1 MGEMPPDPPSLHANV
16 HTRVQVLGKP
26 DQCNFASL
34 PQKYQ
39 LDMLAFEKK
48 FTLPLKPTKPR
59 VIVLR
64 KMGMSV
70 AQLATAFRQSILY
83 VLRAR
88 LSLFHI

>member
-1 MGEMPPDPPSLHANV
+1 MQFCFFTSKIPVGYV
-16 HTRVQVLGKP
+16 GFR
-26 DQCNFASL
+26 
-34 PQKYQ
+34 
-39 LDMLAFEKK
+39 KK
-48 FTLPLKPTKPR
+48 IYTLPLKPTKPR

-88 LSLFHI
+88 LSLFHINFDYTPWSSKILKPAF